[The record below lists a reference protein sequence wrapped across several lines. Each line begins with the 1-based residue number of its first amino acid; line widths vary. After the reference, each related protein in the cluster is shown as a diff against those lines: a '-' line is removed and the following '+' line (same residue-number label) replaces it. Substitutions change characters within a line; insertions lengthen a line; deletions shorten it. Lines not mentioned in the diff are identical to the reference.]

1 MSQLISL
8 AIYSIAQT
16 WLTNVTQQTGS
27 GQIFLVG
34 FKQVA

>member
-16 WLTNVTQQTGS
+16 WLTNVTQRTGETTWETN
-27 GQIFLVG
+27 
-34 FKQVA
+34 